1 VQKAPPLPWS
11 KPVNYQEMT
20 AQLTHCS
27 HSLALASPNAAPHT
41 DCVTLPKNFCWVTA
55 IHPSIQ
61 LWLLGSSPPSVGCIN
76 NWSFQVSRCRPSHT
90 VLSLYTVT
98 WGFKKWSVE
107 KPNTKQKQTKWP
119 NNSMDKTKP
128 MTSISSPCGH
138 CFNISFHLQYP
149 RSTSWNRT
157 SLLSAAP
164 MQSTTT
170 QLALSKASIPLL
182 LSPTCLARAL
192 LTWRSLSLPTRD
204 ASHQWDFT
212 PVTIL

>member
-1 VQKAPPLPWS
+1 
-11 KPVNYQEMT
+11 
-20 AQLTHCS
+20 
-27 HSLALASPNAAPHT
+27 
-41 DCVTLPKNFCWVTA
+41 VTA

-138 CFNISFHLQYP
+138 CFNISSHLQYP
-149 RSTSWNRT
+149 PIHLLKSDLPSFRSSHAINHH
-157 SLLSAAP
+157 SACSVKGIHSSASEPHLLGP
-164 MQSTTT
+164 G
-170 QLALSKASIPLL
+170 P
-182 LSPTCLARAL
+182 
-192 LTWRSLSLPTRD
+192 
-204 ASHQWDFT
+204 SHME
-212 PVTIL
+212 VTVFAY